1 MSNSNPVHSPFIA
14 RQARLAETFTKSGF
28 DCVALNPGPSLMYL
42 TGLNFHL
49 MERPVIAVFLPAQAP
64 ILIIP
69 RLESLKLE
77 GLPFA
82 IRGFT
87 YDEDPSEW
95 PGVFQSAFRAAGI
108 EAAKVGVEP
117 IRLRLLE
124 LRMLEK
130 AAPKATF
137 ISAEENLAALRKF
150 KDYSEVAMMREAV
163 NIAQRGLQAILP
175 MIKEG
180 VTERVIA
187 AELMVQL
194 LRAGGDTDQAFS
206 PIVSGG
212 PNSAN
217 PHASPSDRPLQKG
230 DLLVID
236 WGASYKGYLSDLTR
250 TFAIGP
256 VEPEFIQI
264 ARIVAEANATGR
276 ATAGPGV
283 AAGLVD
289 KATREVIERA
299 GYGAFFTTR
308 TGHGLGMEVHEEPYI
323 RSGNPFILQ
332 PGNSFTIEPG
342 IYLPGR
348 NGVRVEDDVVITQ
361 SGIECLS
368 DLPRELR
375 VLG

>member
-1 MSNSNPVHSPFIA
+1 
-14 RQARLAETFTKSGF
+14 
-28 DCVALNPGPSLMYL
+28 MYL
-42 TGLNFHL
+42 TGLDFHL
-49 MERPVIAVFLPAQAP
+49 MERPVIAVFLPAEAP
-64 ILIIP
+64 ILVIP

-82 IRGFT
+82 IRAFT

-95 PGVFQSAFRAAGI
+95 PGVFQTAFRAAGI

-124 LRMLEK
+124 LRILEK
-130 AAPKATF
+130 AAPNASF

-150 KDYSEVAMMREAV
+150 KDESEVATMREAV
-163 NIAQRGLQAILP
+163 QIAQRGLLATLP
-175 MIKEG
+175 MIKAG
-180 VTERVIA
+180 VTERKIA

-194 LRAGGDTDQAFS
+194 LRAGGEPEPAFS

-236 WGASYKGYLSDLTR
+236 WGAAYKGYLSDLTR

-256 VEPEFIQI
+256 VEPEYVQI
-264 ARIVAEANATGR
+264 ARIVAEANAAGR
-276 ATAGPGV
+276 AAAGPGV

-289 KATREVIERA
+289 KAAREVIEKT

-323 RSGNPFILQ
+323 RSGNPYILQ
-332 PGNSFTIEPG
+332 PGNVFTIEPG

-348 NGVRVEDDVVITQ
+348 NGVRVEDNVVITQ
-361 SGIECLS
+361 NGSECLS

-375 VLG
+375 LLG